1 MEENMSIYT
10 ADIILFLLLVSIL
23 NNPLLNIFLALGWNF
38 LFSEV
43 LIGVIL
49 LAIVVV
55 VHKFLF
61 SKFLK

>member
-1 MEENMSIYT
+1 MSIYT

>member
-23 NNPLLNIFLALGWNF
+23 NNPLLNIFQALGWNF

-49 LAIVVV
+49 LAIVVI

>member
-1 MEENMSIYT
+1 MSIYT

-23 NNPLLNIFLALGWNF
+23 NNPLLNVFLALGWNF
-38 LFSEV
+38 LFGEV

>member
-1 MEENMSIYT
+1 MSIYT

-23 NNPLLNIFLALGWNF
+23 NNPLLNIFQALGWNF

>member
-1 MEENMSIYT
+1 MSIYT

-23 NNPLLNIFLALGWNF
+23 NNPLLNIFQALGWNF

-55 VHKFLF
+55 VHRFLF

>member
-1 MEENMSIYT
+1 MEENISIYT

-23 NNPLLNIFLALGWNF
+23 NNPLLNIFQALGWNF

>member
-1 MEENMSIYT
+1 MNIYT
-10 ADIILFLLLVSIL
+10 ADIILFLLLVSVF
-23 NNPLLNIFLALGWNF
+23 NNPFLTIFQAFGWNF

>member
-1 MEENMSIYT
+1 MSIYT

-23 NNPLLNIFLALGWNF
+23 NNPLLNVFLALVWNF

>member
-1 MEENMSIYT
+1 MSIYT

-23 NNPLLNIFLALGWNF
+23 NNPLLNIFQALGWNF

-49 LAIVVV
+49 LAIVVI

>member
-1 MEENMSIYT
+1 MSIYT

-23 NNPLLNIFLALGWNF
+23 NNPLLNVFLALGWNF
-38 LFSEV
+38 LFGEV

-49 LAIVVV
+49 LVIVVV

>member
-1 MEENMSIYT
+1 MSIYT

-23 NNPLLNIFLALGWNF
+23 NNPLLNVFLALGWNF

>member
-23 NNPLLNIFLALGWNF
+23 NNPLLNIFQALGWNF

>member
-1 MEENMSIYT
+1 MSIYT

-23 NNPLLNIFLALGWNF
+23 NNPLFNIFQALGWNF

>member
-1 MEENMSIYT
+1 MNIYT
-10 ADIILFLLLVSIL
+10 ADIILFLLLISVF
-23 NNPLLNIFLALGWNF
+23 NNPFLTIFQALGWNF